1 MADPAVLP
9 PEKWGWKRDDECSSR
24 YRENL
29 ALSPYWTILP
39 GAGSACL
46 ELIKCRCKA
55 SCKSRC
61 SGECVA
67 QRYDS
72 RRSCKRSR
80 VRSRPVPHEFSS
92 LPANLRERRVLTSF
106 IISVLTGNSKLL
118 VKLSWACIGVY
129 LPLAKLVVFQLC
141 LNC

>member
-1 MADPAVLP
+1 MFYLISDLKIRNENSLVL
-9 PEKWGWKRDDECSSR
+9 
-24 YRENL
+24 
-29 ALSPYWTILP
+29 ILM
-39 GAGSACL
+39 
-46 ELIKCRCKA
+46 KA
-55 SCKSRC
+55 R
-61 SGECVA
+61 ECVA